1 MNWIVKLHMI
11 FFLLPVLEEE
21 ECLKTKNTKVVISLV
36 SKGPK
41 KHEKLQLKTQVTSIF
56 EFHLNLKAVANI
68 VGLLLRIVEICH
80 FTDQGHINRVCVEQS
95 LCNKFCGSSHLAVF
109 WNLIW
114 NVCWVRRRLVLTIL
128 QGTWGRNGDMTI
140 AFACDTKGS
149 KGQRD
154 CRKNHSQLS
163 NFMICK
169 QLGPLCGLMWSY
181 IRSTL
186 LPFIQKFRDV
196 IFVGGYL
203 LGLNYKGGYEN
214 NPVFWKYSWVLE
226 FIFSTGGYQQKI
238 LKS

>member
-128 QGTWGRNGDMTI
+128 QGTWGRMATWPLLLPVI
-140 AFACDTKGS
+140 P
-149 KGQRD
+149 KGQRV
-154 CRKNHSQLS
+154 KGIVEKITLNSQFHDL
-163 NFMICK
+163 
-169 QLGPLCGLMWSY
+169 
-181 IRSTL
+181 
-186 LPFIQKFRDV
+186 
-196 IFVGGYL
+196 
-203 LGLNYKGGYEN
+203 
-214 NPVFWKYSWVLE
+214 
-226 FIFSTGGYQQKI
+226 
-238 LKS
+238 